1 MKISARNQL
10 KGKVVEVHEGPISG
24 TVSIDV
30 GGGNVL
36 FAHITE
42 DAVKSLGIKVG
53 DEVYALI
60 KSSSIM
66 VGKKD

>member
-10 KGKVVEVHEGPISG
+10 KGKIVEIHEGPIAG
-24 TVSIDV
+24 TASIDI

-42 DAVKSLGIKVG
+42 QSVKDLELKVG
-53 DEVYALI
+53 DEVTALI
-60 KSSSIM
+60 TSSSIL
-66 VGKKD
+66 VGK

>member
-10 KGKVVEVHEGPISG
+10 KGKVVEVNEGPISG
-24 TVSIDV
+24 TVSIDI
-30 GGGNVL
+30 GGGHVL

-42 DAVKSLGIKVG
+42 DAVKNLDIKVG
-53 DEVYALI
+53 DEVFALI

-66 VGKKD
+66 VGKES

>member
-10 KGKVVEVHEGPISG
+10 KGKIVEIHEGPISG
-24 TVSIDV
+24 TVSIDI

-42 DAVKSLGIKVG
+42 QSVKDLELKVG
-53 DEVYALI
+53 DAVTALI
-60 KSSSIM
+60 TSSSIL
-66 VGKKD
+66 VGK

>member
-10 KGKVVEVHEGPISG
+10 KGKIVEVHEGPISG
-24 TVSIDV
+24 TVSIDI

-42 DAVKSLGIKVG
+42 QSVKDLGLKVG
-53 DEVYALI
+53 DEVTALI
-60 KSSSIM
+60 KSSSIL
-66 VGKKD
+66 VGK

>member
-1 MKISARNQL
+1 MQISARNQL
-10 KGKVVEVHEGPISG
+10 KGKIIEIHEGPISG

-42 DAVKSLGIKVG
+42 QSVKEMQLKVG
-53 DEVYALI
+53 DDVTAII
-60 KSSSIM
+60 KSSNIL
-66 VGKKD
+66 VGK

>member
-1 MKISARNQL
+1 MQISARNQI

-24 TVSIDV
+24 TVSIDI

-42 DAVKSLGIKVG
+42 ESVKQLGIKKG
-53 DEVYALI
+53 DEVVAII
-60 KSSSIM
+60 KSSSIL
-66 VGKKD
+66 VGK